1 MMAPLIVLVGGFAVL
16 RVLGLQIGA
25 LDGWPP
31 ALRGALAAMFLF
43 TGLAHFIGKRRDGL
57 VAMVPPRLT
66 RPDLLVTITG
76 GLELAGAGGLI
87 LAPTY
92 RLAAACLA
100 ALLVVMFP
108 ANVHAA
114 RHDVALG
121 GRPATPLPTRTAM
134 RLFYL
139 GCCTAAALT

>member
-1 MMAPLIVLVGGFAVL
+1 MAPLIVLVGGYAVL
-16 RVLGLQIGA
+16 RVLGLQIDT
-25 LDGWPP
+25 LDSWPP
-31 ALRGALAAMFLF
+31 ALRGSLAAMFLL
-43 TGLAHFIGKRRDGL
+43 TGLAHFIGKRRAGL
-57 VAMVPPRLT
+57 VAMVPPRLP
-66 RPDLLVTITG
+66 RPDLLVTLTG

-114 RHDVALG
+114 RSGTALG
-121 GRPATPLPTRTAM
+121 GRSTTPLPTRTAM
-134 RLFYL
+134 QLLYL
-139 GCCTAAALT
+139 GCCIAVALS